1 MKRLIFQVNVGKPSK
16 LYTTCINSVAEYCKK
31 FNIDHVVLT
40 EPKLK
45 ICPDV
50 NRTGRSKEAVER
62 LGYLPIYE
70 KENAFEYFDGYDQ
83 IAIVDSDIYIK
94 TTAPN
99 IFLDLPIEYDF
110 GGVLERDLPLN
121 KKYQAKIRKYSQ
133 NAFSNL
139 KGVDWRWNNLGAEFY
154 NMGLMVMNKSFA
166 EYLKGQTPREFISR
180 PEFKDFVD
188 GVGFYKWSTDQ
199 MLLNWFVKKQN
210 IKCKNMDWRWNSLY
224 TAVNTEKQSQSWF
237 VHFFLRDLLPQ
248 RGENIK
254 EILKIIHA

>member
-1 MKRLIFQVNVGKPSK
+1 MKRLIFQVSVGKPSK
-16 LYTTCINSVAEYCKK
+16 LYETCIQSVADYCKK
-31 FNIDHVVLT
+31 YSIDHIVLT

-45 ICPDV
+45 IRPDI

-70 KENAFEYFDGYDQ
+70 KENAFEYFDTYDQ

-94 TTAPN
+94 PSAPS
-99 IFLDLPIEYDF
+99 IFLELSEEYDF

-121 KKYQAKIRKYSQ
+121 KKYQSKIRKYSQ
-133 NAFSNL
+133 NAFTNL
-139 KGVDWRWNNLGAEFY
+139 KDVDWRWNHLGAEFY

-166 EYLKGQTPREFISR
+166 KYLKGQTPKEFISR
-180 PEFKDFVD
+180 PEFRDFVD

-210 IKCKNMDWRWNSLY
+210 MKCKNMDWRWNSLY
-224 TAVNTEKQSQSWF
+224 TAVNNDKQIESHF
-237 VHFFLRDLLPQ
+237 VHFFLRDHLPQ

-254 EILKIIHA
+254 EVLELIL